1 MVVEWMVVKR
11 MVEWEAKKKWIL
23 FLQLQA
29 QALPGIAGVTA
40 SPATNKE
47 GNQATNQQIDQ

>member
-1 MVVEWMVVKR
+1 MKR

-23 FLQLQA
+23 FPQLQA